1 MDYREQFNSTM
12 VELVDDLI
20 RTFPTDGDFRMYK
33 IAIQGALIAD
43 KTLVHGVF
51 REKVCSRYGEK
62 ILARD
67 ESFFLNNSY
76 DEMKSEFSQAEQLI
90 NKLKSCWS
98 ALTPDQRDVVWKYMR
113 LLVLLDRKIAA

>member
-1 MDYREQFNSTM
+1 MDYLEQFNNTM
-12 VELVDDLI
+12 IELVDDLI
-20 RTFPTDGDFRMYK
+20 RTFPSDGDFRMYK

-51 REKVCSRYGEK
+51 REKVCRTYSEK

-67 ESFFLNNSY
+67 EGFFLSNSY
-76 DEMKSEFSQAEQLI
+76 DDMKSEFSQAEQLI

-98 ALTPDQRDVVWKYMR
+98 SLTPDQRDVVWKYMR
-113 LLVLLDRKIAA
+113 LLILLDRKIAA